1 MLTLGNFFLSTF
13 FLLNASYLLSQE
25 AVVSQGD
32 NYSNPNANINFS
44 IGEVV
49 ISTVSDGNY
58 YLTQGFHQTNWNFVG
73 LEDLVPTYEVKVY
86 PNPTSEFL
94 YINTKDFNG
103 VSYFFY
109 DSKGK
114 LILQN
119 SLSSTE
125 DAVNVSQLS
134 TGTYY
139 LVLADKNQ
147 KLKSFQLIKTF

>member
-1 MLTLGNFFLSTF
+1 MLTLGKFFLSTF

-25 AVVSQGD
+25 AVVIQGD

-73 LEDLVPTYEVKVY
+73 FEDLVPTYEVKVY
-86 PNPTSEFL
+86 PNPSSEFL

-109 DSKGK
+109 DSMGK